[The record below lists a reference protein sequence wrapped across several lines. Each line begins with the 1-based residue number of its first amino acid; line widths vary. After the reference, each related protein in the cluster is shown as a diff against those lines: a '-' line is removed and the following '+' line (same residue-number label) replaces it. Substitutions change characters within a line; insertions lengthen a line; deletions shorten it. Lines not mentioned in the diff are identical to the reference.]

1 MTVERCGYDPSLAVQ
16 SASAKSA
23 MVFLL
28 CWLPAILGIVMIV
41 CLVIYKLD
49 KLYPKIQKELEDRR
63 KAVKEKISTENES

>member
-16 SASAKSA
+16 SAEAKSA

-41 CLVIYKLD
+41 CLAIYKLD
-49 KLYPKIQKELEDRR
+49 KKYPQIQKELEERR
-63 KAVKEKISTENES
+63 SVADEKTSVQSE